1 MNFTNES
8 VERTSSSRPPVDVFD
23 VFDVVVPLARREENA
38 ADGRYLR
45 TMSRTIANAFP
56 AMFATGP
63 DAAPLAARR
72 TNRRSVGESRAAKS

>member
-1 MNFTNES
+1 MAPLTFP
-8 VERTSSSRPPVDVFD
+8 SSFIATPRRRVDV
-23 VFDVVVPLARREENA
+23 VVVVVPLARREENA

-56 AMFATGP
+56 VTFATGP

-72 TNRRSVGESRAAKS
+72 TC

>member
-1 MNFTNES
+1 L
-8 VERTSSSRPPVDVFD
+8 DV
-23 VFDVVVPLARREENA
+23 VVVVVPLARREENA

-45 TMSRTIANAFP
+45 TMLRTIANEFP
-56 AMFATGP
+56 ATFVTGP